1 MRGFFGLTRH
11 EYPMFTC
18 PVFGHGPAKSEHG
31 PAKSEHGPES
41 ENVIEHGPKP
51 KYRCDTC

>member
-1 MRGFFGLTRH
+1 MS
-11 EYPMFTC
+11 TC

>member
-1 MRGFFGLTRH
+1 MS
-11 EYPMFTC
+11 TC

-51 KYRCDTC
+51 KYRCDAY